1 MFFLFAAWPFD
12 GAGLLSAVAHR
23 RLALNLSRTSVFGC
37 GALAYDP
44 FLAPPT
50 PACPWWREYTT
61 QPTFSPMEYDLQDA
75 AGTVLQAFRNSW
87 YAFLEQVPRILL
99 AILIV
104 AVGLLLANKLA
115 GLGRKVIQRR
125 SQDPLMTNFL
135 TKTIKL
141 VLGIIVLMFAL
152 RVAGLGG
159 IATGLL
165 TAAGAS
171 AVIIGF
177 AFKDIGE
184 NFISGVI
191 LSFNRPFN
199 LNDTVEVGDIFGM
212 VTAMEF
218 RYTKLKTFDGRDVYI
233 PNSDVVKKPVF
244 NYTEDGYFRVEF
256 MAGIAY
262 EDRIDDARELIAKTV
277 RSCAGVVENEGH
289 EVFVAVDELAV
300 STVNLKVR
308 FWVETKDYRKR
319 SLEIRGRVITEVKQA
334 LEANG
339 FSLPADI
346 QEIKLYGGQ
355 SSIPVSITQFKTEQQ
370 QGK

>member
-1 MFFLFAAWPFD
+1 MQ
-12 GAGLLSAVAHR
+12 HT
-23 RLALNLSRTSVFGC
+23 LN
-37 GALAYDP
+37 D
-44 FLAPPT
+44 
-50 PACPWWREYTT
+50 TT
-61 QPTFSPMEYDLQDA
+61 DSL
-75 AGTVLQAFRNSW
+75 VQAFQRSW
-87 YAFLEQVPRILL
+87 YAFVDQVPAILL

-104 AVGLLLANKLA
+104 AVGFLLSNKLA
-115 GLGRKVIQRR
+115 GLGRKVIERR
-125 SQDPLMTNFL
+125 SHDPLMTNFL

-141 VLGIIVLMFAL
+141 VLGIIVVMFGL

-159 IATGLL
+159 IAAGLV

-171 AVIIGF
+171 AIIIGF

-184 NFISGVI
+184 NFISGII

-199 LNDTVEVGDIFGM
+199 LNDTVEVGGIFGK
-212 VTAMEF
+212 VVAMEF

-244 NYTEDGYFRVEF
+244 NYTEDGFFRVEF

-262 EDRIDDARELIAKTV
+262 EDKIDDARELILRTV
-277 RSCAGVVENEGH
+277 RDCEGVVEDEAH

-308 FWVETKDYRKR
+308 FWVDTKDYRKR
-319 SLEIRGRVITEVKQA
+319 SLMIRGRVITEVKQA
-334 LEANG
+334 LETNG

-355 SSIPVSITQFKTEQQ
+355 SSIPVSIRIDREK
-370 QGK
+370 

>member
-1 MFFLFAAWPFD
+1 MQ
-12 GAGLLSAVAHR
+12 H
-23 RLALNLSRTSVFGC
+23 
-37 GALAYDP
+37 
-44 FLAPPT
+44 
-50 PACPWWREYTT
+50 
-61 QPTFSPMEYDLQDA
+61 TFSDITNAL
-75 AGTVLQAFRNSW
+75 VLSFQRSW
-87 YAFLEQVPRILL
+87 YAFLDQVPAILL

-104 AVGLLLANKLA
+104 AVGFLLANKLA
-115 GLGRKVIQRR
+115 GVGRKVIERR

-141 VLGIIVLMFAL
+141 VLGVIVVMFGL

-159 IATGLL
+159 IATGLI

-171 AVIIGF
+171 AIIIGF

-184 NFISGVI
+184 NFISGII

-199 LNDTVEVGDIFGM
+199 LNDTVEVGGIFGK
-212 VTAMEF
+212 VVAMEF

-244 NYTEDGYFRVEF
+244 NYTEDGFFRVEF
-256 MAGIAY
+256 VAGIAY
-262 EDRIDDARELIAKTV
+262 EDKIDDARELILKTV
-277 RSCAGVVENEGH
+277 RSCDGVVEDEAH

-300 STVNLKVR
+300 STVNLMVR

-319 SLEIRGRVITEVKQA
+319 SLMIRGSVITEVKQA

-355 SSIPVSITQFKTEQQ
+355 SSIPVSISNAKE
-370 QGK
+370 K

>member
-1 MFFLFAAWPFD
+1 MVRYIHQHKPMQHTLNETAAT
-12 GAGLLSAVAHR
+12 LI
-23 RLALNLSRTSVFGC
+23 
-37 GALAYDP
+37 
-44 FLAPPT
+44 
-50 PACPWWREYTT
+50 
-61 QPTFSPMEYDLQDA
+61 
-75 AGTVLQAFRNSW
+75 QAFQHSW
-87 YAFLEQVPRILL
+87 NAFLDQVPAILL

-104 AVGLLLANKLA
+104 AVGFLISNKVA
-115 GLGRKVIQRR
+115 GLGRSVIARR

-141 VLGIIVLMFAL
+141 VLGTIVVMFAL

-159 IATGLL
+159 IATGLI

-171 AVIIGF
+171 AIIIGF

-184 NFISGVI
+184 NFISGII

-199 LNDTVEVGDIFGM
+199 LNDTVEVGDIFGKVM
-212 VTAMEF
+212 AMEF

-244 NYTEDGYFRVEF
+244 NYTEDGFFRVEF

-262 EDRIDDARELIAKTV
+262 EDKIDDARELILETV
-277 RSCAGVVENEGH
+277 RGCDGVVDDDAH

-300 STVNLKVR
+300 STVNLKIR

-319 SLEIRGRVITEVKQA
+319 SLEIRGRVITKVKEA
-334 LEANG
+334 LERNNFG
-339 FSLPADI
+339 LPGDV
-346 QEIKLYGGQ
+346 QEIKLYSGQ
-355 SSIPVSITQFKTEQQ
+355 GSIPISIEQLE
-370 QGK
+370 GGPKFRTKAE

>member
-1 MFFLFAAWPFD
+1 MQ
-12 GAGLLSAVAHR
+12 H
-23 RLALNLSRTSVFGC
+23 
-37 GALAYDP
+37 
-44 FLAPPT
+44 
-50 PACPWWREYTT
+50 
-61 QPTFSPMEYDLQDA
+61 TFSDITDA
-75 AGTVLQAFRNSW
+75 LVLSFQRSW
-87 YAFLEQVPRILL
+87 YAFLDQVPAILL

-104 AVGLLLANKLA
+104 AVGFLLANKLA
-115 GLGRKVIQRR
+115 GVGRKVIERR

-141 VLGIIVLMFAL
+141 VLGVIVVMFGL

-159 IATGLL
+159 IATGLI

-171 AVIIGF
+171 AIIIGF

-184 NFISGVI
+184 NFISGII

-199 LNDTVEVGDIFGM
+199 LNDTVEVGGIFGK
-212 VTAMEF
+212 VVAMEF

-244 NYTEDGYFRVEF
+244 NYTEDGFFRVEF
-256 MAGIAY
+256 VAGIAY
-262 EDRIDDARELIAKTV
+262 EDKIDDARELILKTV
-277 RSCAGVVENEGH
+277 RSCDGVVEDEAH

-300 STVNLKVR
+300 STVNLMVR

-319 SLEIRGRVITEVKQA
+319 SLMIRGSVITEVKQA

-355 SSIPVSITQFKTEQQ
+355 SSIPVSISNAKE
-370 QGK
+370 K

>member
-1 MFFLFAAWPFD
+1 M
-12 GAGLLSAVAHR
+12 
-23 RLALNLSRTSVFGC
+23 
-37 GALAYDP
+37 
-44 FLAPPT
+44 
-50 PACPWWREYTT
+50 
-61 QPTFSPMEYDLQDA
+61 PMQDDLEDA
-75 AGTVLQAFRNSW
+75 AGTLVQAFQKSW
-87 YAFLEQVPRILL
+87 YAFLDQVPEILL

-104 AVGLLLANKLA
+104 AVGLLVSNKLA
-115 GLGRKVIQRR
+115 GFGRKVIERK

-141 VLGIIVLMFAL
+141 VLGVIVVMFAM
-152 RVAGLGG
+152 RVAGLDG

-199 LNDTVEVGDIFGM
+199 LNDTVEVGDIFGK

-244 NYTEDGYFRVEF
+244 NYTEDGFYRVEF

-262 EDRIDDARELIAKTV
+262 EDKIDDARDLILKTV
-277 RSCAGVVENEGH
+277 RGCEGVVEDDAH

-319 SLEIRGRVITEVKQA
+319 SLMIRGRVITEVKQA
-334 LEANG
+334 LETNG

-355 SSIPVSITQFKTEQQ
+355 SSIPVTVTQGAVK
-370 QGK
+370 GAGI

>member
-1 MFFLFAAWPFD
+1 MNNDFQGAASS
-12 GAGLLSAVAHR
+12 LV
-23 RLALNLSRTSVFGC
+23 LAFKS
-37 GALAYDP
+37 
-44 FLAPPT
+44 
-50 PACPWWREYTT
+50 
-61 QPTFSPMEYDLQDA
+61 
-75 AGTVLQAFRNSW
+75 SW
-87 YAFLEQVPRILL
+87 YAFLQQVPSILL
-99 AILIV
+99 AILVI
-104 AVGLLLANKLA
+104 AVGILISNKLA
-115 GLGRKVIQRR
+115 NLGRKVIARR
-125 SQDPLMTNFL
+125 SADPLMTNFL
-135 TKTIKL
+135 TKTVKL
-141 VLGIIVLMFAL
+141 VLVLTVVMFAM
-152 RVAGLGG
+152 RVAGLDG

-184 NFISGVI
+184 NFISGII

-199 LNDTVEVGDIFGM
+199 MDDTVEVGGIFGK
-212 VTAMEF
+212 VVAMEF

-244 NYTEDGYFRVEF
+244 NYTEDGYYRVEF

-262 EDRIDDARELIAKTV
+262 EDKIDDARELIVKTV

-289 EVFVAVDELAV
+289 DVFVAVDELAV

-308 FWVETKDYRKR
+308 FWVETKDYRKK

-334 LEANG
+334 LETNG
-339 FSLPADI
+339 FNLPGEI

-355 SSIPVSITQFKTEQQ
+355 SSIPVTVTLQPPAVPVS
-370 QGK
+370 

>member
-1 MFFLFAAWPFD
+1 M
-12 GAGLLSAVAHR
+12 
-23 RLALNLSRTSVFGC
+23 
-37 GALAYDP
+37 
-44 FLAPPT
+44 
-50 PACPWWREYTT
+50 
-61 QPTFSPMEYDLQDA
+61 PMQHDLQNA
-75 AGTVLQAFRNSW
+75 AGTLVLAFQKSW
-87 YAFLEQVPRILL
+87 YAFLDQVPEILL

-104 AVGLLLANKLA
+104 AVGLLISNKLA
-115 GLGRKVIQRR
+115 GLGRKVIERR

-141 VLGIIVLMFAL
+141 VLGVIVVMFAM
-152 RVAGLGG
+152 RVAGLDG

-199 LNDTVEVGDIFGM
+199 LNDTVEVGDIFGK

-244 NYTEDGYFRVEF
+244 NYTEDGFYRVEF

-262 EDRIDDARELIAKTV
+262 EDKIDDARDLIYEDRA
-277 RSCAGVVENEGH
+277 RM
-289 EVFVAVDELAV
+289 
-300 STVNLKVR
+300 
-308 FWVETKDYRKR
+308 
-319 SLEIRGRVITEVKQA
+319 
-334 LEANG
+334 
-339 FSLPADI
+339 
-346 QEIKLYGGQ
+346 
-355 SSIPVSITQFKTEQQ
+355 
-370 QGK
+370 

>member
-1 MFFLFAAWPFD
+1 MQD
-12 GAGLLSAVAHR
+12 
-23 RLALNLSRTSVFGC
+23 
-37 GALAYDP
+37 
-44 FLAPPT
+44 
-50 PACPWWREYTT
+50 
-61 QPTFSPMEYDLQDA
+61 DLEDA
-75 AGTVLQAFRNSW
+75 AGTLVQAFQKSW
-87 YAFLEQVPRILL
+87 YAFLDQVPEILL

-104 AVGLLLANKLA
+104 AVGLLVSNKLA
-115 GLGRKVIQRR
+115 GFGRKVIERK

-141 VLGIIVLMFAL
+141 VLGVIVVMFAM
-152 RVAGLGG
+152 RVAGLDG

-199 LNDTVEVGDIFGM
+199 LNDTVEVGDIFGK

-244 NYTEDGYFRVEF
+244 NYTEDGFYRVEF

-262 EDRIDDARELIAKTV
+262 EDKIDDARDLIMKTV
-277 RSCAGVVENEGH
+277 RGCEGVVEDDAH

-319 SLEIRGRVITEVKQA
+319 SLMIRGRVITEVKQA
-334 LEANG
+334 LETNG

-355 SSIPVSITQFKTEQQ
+355 SSIPVTVTQGAVK
-370 QGK
+370 GAGI

>member
-1 MFFLFAAWPFD
+1 MQ
-12 GAGLLSAVAHR
+12 H
-23 RLALNLSRTSVFGC
+23 
-37 GALAYDP
+37 
-44 FLAPPT
+44 
-50 PACPWWREYTT
+50 
-61 QPTFSPMEYDLQDA
+61 TFSDITDA
-75 AGTVLQAFRNSW
+75 LVLSFQRSW
-87 YAFLEQVPRILL
+87 YAFLDQVPAILL

-104 AVGLLLANKLA
+104 AVGFLLANKLA
-115 GLGRKVIQRR
+115 GVGRKVIERR

-141 VLGIIVLMFAL
+141 VLGVIVVMFGL

-159 IATGLL
+159 IATGLI

-171 AVIIGF
+171 AIIIGF

-184 NFISGVI
+184 NFISGII

-199 LNDTVEVGDIFGM
+199 LNDTVEVGGIFGK
-212 VTAMEF
+212 VVAMEF

-244 NYTEDGYFRVEF
+244 NYTEDGFFRVEF
-256 MAGIAY
+256 VAGIAY
-262 EDRIDDARELIAKTV
+262 EDKIDDARELILKTV
-277 RSCAGVVENEGH
+277 RSCGGVVEDEGH

-300 STVNLKVR
+300 STVNLMVR

-319 SLEIRGRVITEVKQA
+319 SLMIRGSVITEVKQA

-355 SSIPVSITQFKTEQQ
+355 SSIPVSISNAKE
-370 QGK
+370 K

>member
-1 MFFLFAAWPFD
+1 M
-12 GAGLLSAVAHR
+12 
-23 RLALNLSRTSVFGC
+23 
-37 GALAYDP
+37 
-44 FLAPPT
+44 
-50 PACPWWREYTT
+50 
-61 QPTFSPMEYDLQDA
+61 PMQDDLEDA
-75 AGTVLQAFRNSW
+75 AGTLVQAFQKSW
-87 YAFLEQVPRILL
+87 YAFLDQVPEILL

-104 AVGLLLANKLA
+104 AVGLLVSNKLA
-115 GLGRKVIQRR
+115 GFGRKVIERK

-141 VLGIIVLMFAL
+141 VLGVIVVMFAM
-152 RVAGLGG
+152 RVAGLDG

-199 LNDTVEVGDIFGM
+199 LNDTVEVGDIFGK

-244 NYTEDGYFRVEF
+244 NYTEDGFYRVEF

-262 EDRIDDARELIAKTV
+262 EDKIDDARDLILKTV
-277 RSCAGVVENEGH
+277 RGCEGVVEDDAH

-319 SLEIRGRVITEVKQA
+319 SLMIRGRVITEVKQA
-334 LEANG
+334 LETNG

-355 SSIPVSITQFKTEQQ
+355 SSIPVTVTQGPMK
-370 QGK
+370 GAGI

>member
-1 MFFLFAAWPFD
+1 MQ
-12 GAGLLSAVAHR
+12 H
-23 RLALNLSRTSVFGC
+23 
-37 GALAYDP
+37 
-44 FLAPPT
+44 
-50 PACPWWREYTT
+50 
-61 QPTFSPMEYDLQDA
+61 TFSDITDA
-75 AGTVLQAFRNSW
+75 LVLSFQRSW
-87 YAFLEQVPRILL
+87 YAFLDQVPAILL

-104 AVGLLLANKLA
+104 AVGFLLANKLA
-115 GLGRKVIQRR
+115 GVGRKVIERR

-141 VLGIIVLMFAL
+141 VLGVIVVMFGL

-159 IATGLL
+159 IATGLI

-171 AVIIGF
+171 AIIIGF

-184 NFISGVI
+184 NFISGII

-199 LNDTVEVGDIFGM
+199 LNDTVEVGGIFGK
-212 VTAMEF
+212 VVAMEF

-244 NYTEDGYFRVEF
+244 NYTEDGFFRVEF
-256 MAGIAY
+256 VAGIAY
-262 EDRIDDARELIAKTV
+262 EDKIDDARELILKTV
-277 RSCAGVVENEGH
+277 RSCDGVVEDDAH

-300 STVNLKVR
+300 STVNLMVR

-319 SLEIRGRVITEVKQA
+319 SLMIRGSVITEVKQA

-355 SSIPVSITQFKTEQQ
+355 SSIPVSISNAKE
-370 QGK
+370 K

>member
-1 MFFLFAAWPFD
+1 MQ
-12 GAGLLSAVAHR
+12 H
-23 RLALNLSRTSVFGC
+23 
-37 GALAYDP
+37 
-44 FLAPPT
+44 
-50 PACPWWREYTT
+50 
-61 QPTFSPMEYDLQDA
+61 TFSDITDA
-75 AGTVLQAFRNSW
+75 LVLSFQRSW
-87 YAFLEQVPRILL
+87 YAFLDQVPAILL

-104 AVGLLLANKLA
+104 AVGFLLANKLA
-115 GLGRKVIQRR
+115 GVGRKVIERR

-141 VLGIIVLMFAL
+141 VLGVIVVMFGL

-159 IATGLL
+159 IATGLI

-171 AVIIGF
+171 AIIIGF

-184 NFISGVI
+184 NFISGII

-199 LNDTVEVGDIFGM
+199 LNDTVEVGGIFGK
-212 VTAMEF
+212 VVAMEF

-244 NYTEDGYFRVEF
+244 NYTEDGFFRVEF
-256 MAGIAY
+256 VAGIAY
-262 EDRIDDARELIAKTV
+262 EDKIDDARELILKTV
-277 RSCAGVVENEGH
+277 RSCDGVVEDEGH

-300 STVNLKVR
+300 STVNLMVR

-319 SLEIRGRVITEVKQA
+319 SLMIRGSVITEVKQA

-355 SSIPVSITQFKTEQQ
+355 SSIPVSISNAKE
-370 QGK
+370 K

>member
-1 MFFLFAAWPFD
+1 MQ
-12 GAGLLSAVAHR
+12 H
-23 RLALNLSRTSVFGC
+23 
-37 GALAYDP
+37 
-44 FLAPPT
+44 
-50 PACPWWREYTT
+50 
-61 QPTFSPMEYDLQDA
+61 TFSDITNAL
-75 AGTVLQAFRNSW
+75 VLSFQRSW
-87 YAFLEQVPRILL
+87 YAFLDQVPAILL

-104 AVGLLLANKLA
+104 AVGFLLANKLA
-115 GLGRKVIQRR
+115 GVGRKVIERR

-141 VLGIIVLMFAL
+141 VLGVIVVMFGL

-159 IATGLL
+159 IATGLI

-171 AVIIGF
+171 AIIIGF

-184 NFISGVI
+184 NFISGII

-199 LNDTVEVGDIFGM
+199 LNDTVEVGGIFGK
-212 VTAMEF
+212 VVAMEF

-244 NYTEDGYFRVEF
+244 NYTEDGFFRVEF
-256 MAGIAY
+256 VAGIAY
-262 EDRIDDARELIAKTV
+262 EDKIDDARELILKTV
-277 RSCAGVVENEGH
+277 RSCDGVVEDDAH

-300 STVNLKVR
+300 STVNLMVR

-319 SLEIRGRVITEVKQA
+319 SLMIRGSVITEVKQA

-355 SSIPVSITQFKTEQQ
+355 SSIPVSISNAKE
-370 QGK
+370 K